1 MISILVSHVD
11 ESEYKVISEM
21 ISHVSFELKEEVNMI
36 KWDSLEPI
44 EQMIEGITTLDA
56 AIIDVTVPG
65 GIEAAKR
72 LRYRYNSIELM
83 IISNASISPITYLN
97 PTIKASSLLLK
108 PFDMSLMKETV
119 TSFFELFDESDSEAY
134 YYVVQSNSEHFR
146 VPYNKIYYFEA
157 RDKKVYLRLSSVEY
171 YTNNTIEYLAD
182 MLPAFF
188 IRCHRSFI
196 TNRQLIEAVHYGKNV
211 IVMEQG
217 MNVPISRTYKSAVK
231 EAMKN
236 EK

>member
-134 YYVVQSNSEHFR
+134 YYVVQSNS
-146 VPYNKIYYFEA
+146 
-157 RDKKVYLRLSSVEY
+157 
-171 YTNNTIEYLAD
+171 
-182 MLPAFF
+182 
-188 IRCHRSFI
+188 
-196 TNRQLIEAVHYGKNV
+196 
-211 IVMEQG
+211 
-217 MNVPISRTYKSAVK
+217 
-231 EAMKN
+231 
-236 EK
+236 